1 MAKVSCDTGKVD
13 IEALKNAVRALES
26 PRAKRERE
34 RVAVFSALYH
44 DIRDQVSMGV
54 SKSLILKTLIEHGI
68 SISNA
73 VFDELLADEAERR
86 GESVA
91 GRDDEVDEDMSR
103 ALHVA
108 QNALQAAV
116 KDAVIA

>member
-1 MAKVSCDTGKVD
+1 MAKATSCDTGKVD

-73 VFDELLADEAERR
+73 VLGVRLKSWTGYAAILRLSRYSR
-86 GESVA
+86 GLRKPSEILIRVA
-91 GRDDEVDEDMSR
+91 LYHRM
-103 ALHVA
+103 
-108 QNALQAAV
+108 
-116 KDAVIA
+116 